1 MGHGAESAAMLAELQ
16 AYKEA
21 ERAERGRRSTL
32 YIRPEDNGFE
42 PEQEDVNPFALVT
55 RDEGA
60 PPDLIKEIKQAGG
73 AHHDGA
79 TFNLCMYT
87 LGKSLIVARCVNN

>member
-1 MGHGAESAAMLAELQ
+1 MDQGAESGAMLAELQ

-21 ERAERGRRSTL
+21 ERAERGRRSTM

-42 PEQEDVNPFALVT
+42 AEQEDVNPFAFVA
-55 RDEGA
+55 RDE
-60 PPDLIKEIKQAGG
+60 G

-79 TFNLCMYT
+79 TSKHAFKGVRVHGTNGVPDLDR
-87 LGKSLIVARCVNN
+87 LSRSFQ